1 MLTLREASGPC
12 LWILLIAAPQGIF
25 PASLI
30 CLKGAVVERR
40 G

>member
-1 MLTLREASGPC
+1 MFTPREAPGPC
-12 LWILLIAAPQGIF
+12 LPTPLIAAPQGIF

-30 CLKGAVVERR
+30 RLKGAVVERR